1 MPYFTTSAEW
11 FEQSR
16 LLLEARPTT
25 ARIVTKYSII
35 KRKTTK
41 DGKRQ
46 VATSDS
52 AHADATQLKP
62 PAPGAPAQAPAPTQA
77 ALTLKT
83 YDPVSGVCLKYQTT
97 KAAEVGRLIASLE
110 RLARAMAALPSVQE
124 GMCFYVSARGVG
136 LWEGDGG
143 GLLAGGICL
152 GAGWRAY
159 MLAIWR
165 MDEVLT
171 W

>member
-25 ARIVTKYSII
+25 ARVVTKYSII
-35 KRKTTK
+35 KRKTSK

-52 AHADATQLKP
+52 AHADATQKP
-62 PAPGAPAQAPAPTQA
+62 TAGAPAQATQA

-83 YDPVSGVCLKYQTT
+83 YDPASGVCLKYQTT
-97 KAAEVGRLIASLE
+97 KAAEVGRLISSLE
-110 RLARAMAALPSVQE
+110 RLARRMAALPSVQE
-124 GMCFYVSARGVG
+124 DAAMPDAPAAEQGTGTNTPNPEPAKTDSKPAQ
-136 LWEGDGG
+136 GG
-143 GLLAGGICL
+143 GKKKKKGKK
-152 GAGWRAY
+152 
-159 MLAIWR
+159 
-165 MDEVLT
+165 
-171 W
+171 

>member
-16 LLLEARPTT
+16 LLLEACPTT

-124 GMCFYVSARGVG
+124 DAAMPDAPAVEQGTGTNTPNPEPAKADSKPAQ
-136 LWEGDGG
+136 GG
-143 GLLAGGICL
+143 GKKKKKGKK
-152 GAGWRAY
+152 
-159 MLAIWR
+159 
-165 MDEVLT
+165 
-171 W
+171 